1 MKATYVITLDGVC
14 KKRDRPTNDQGN
26 SRSRIVLFFTILQF
40 RLRFLSVFSSARA
53 ARFSQTFRCF
63 DMEMPRCSWKREN
76 YFFTWRQIINISIRL
91 FSQKGKTEPATSAVE
106 KEIISY
112 DYLDV
117 NIFLDSNFRCCR
129 HLISSHLNSDLKFRL
144 KNSGCVRG
152 ALGIT
157 EKQNSRIAFHSHH
170 WSCQL
175 CKLGF
180 GLTPLP
186 PSLSTKLQCKV
197 QFFLLGSFSRWFN

>member
-1 MKATYVITLDGVC
+1 MGYVKNVTDQPTTKEILGV
-14 KKRDRPTNDQGN
+14 G
-26 SRSRIVLFFTILQF
+26 LFFFFTILQF

-91 FSQKGKTEPATSAVE
+91 FSQRGKTEPATSAVE

-112 DYLDV
+112 DYLEV

-180 GLTPLP
+180 GLTPP
-186 PSLSTKLQCKV
+186 PPLFINKV
-197 QFFLLGSFSRWFN
+197 AMQGPVLFVGLLFKMV

>member
-1 MKATYVITLDGVC
+1 MFWHGNAKMQL
-14 KKRDRPTNDQGN
+14 KKGE
-26 SRSRIVLFFTILQF
+26 LL
-40 RLRFLSVFSSARA
+40 
-53 ARFSQTFRCF
+53 
-63 DMEMPRCSWKREN
+63 
-76 YFFTWRQIINISIRL
+76 FFTWRQIINISIRL

-106 KEIISY
+106 KEIIFY
-112 DYLDV
+112 DYLEV
-117 NIFLDSNFRCCR
+117 NVFLDSNFRCCR

-180 GLTPLP
+180 GLTPP
-186 PSLSTKLQCKV
+186 PPLFINKV
-197 QFFLLGSFSRWFN
+197 AMQGPVLFVGLLFKMV